1 MIDRYIYAVTKEL
14 PKKSRDDTADQL
26 RVLIND
32 KVDQVDDSLT
42 EEEKMDRVLRELG
55 EPKKLANTYRGR
67 ERYLIGPKY
76 YDKYL
81 GVVKGVVL
89 SIFIGL
95 SIATGLS
102 VLFFRGSDATIPGM
116 IGAYITSLFS
126 AALQG
131 TAWVTGIFA
140 LLEYYEISLGN
151 DKEEGFWEPA
161 QLPQLPEKKELISRG
176 ESIFSIMVATIFLT
190 LFFFLPEKVGIYFTG
205 GSGWNF
211 IPLFNWEVLASFKI
225 IIFLVFTL
233 NILIELIKIIKGRW
247 TLKIAFITTLLNIT
261 SATLFIS
268 LISNMT
274 MWNSEMVQ
282 QFEQY
287 LPISYER
294 VIFLISAVIII
305 ATIGESISSLYKG
318 IKYGGETI

>member
-116 IGAYITSLFS
+116 IGAYITSNR
-126 AALQG
+126 
-131 TAWVTGIFA
+131 
-140 LLEYYEISLGN
+140 LG
-151 DKEEGFWEPA
+151 DRDFC
-161 QLPQLPEKKELISRG
+161 L
-176 ESIFSIMVATIFLT
+176 
-190 LFFFLPEKVGIYFTG
+190 VG
-205 GSGWNF
+205 
-211 IPLFNWEVLASFKI
+211 VL
-225 IIFLVFTL
+225 
-233 NILIELIKIIKGRW
+233 
-247 TLKIAFITTLLNIT
+247 
-261 SATLFIS
+261 
-268 LISNMT
+268 
-274 MWNSEMVQ
+274 
-282 QFEQY
+282 
-287 LPISYER
+287 
-294 VIFLISAVIII
+294 
-305 ATIGESISSLYKG
+305 
-318 IKYGGETI
+318 